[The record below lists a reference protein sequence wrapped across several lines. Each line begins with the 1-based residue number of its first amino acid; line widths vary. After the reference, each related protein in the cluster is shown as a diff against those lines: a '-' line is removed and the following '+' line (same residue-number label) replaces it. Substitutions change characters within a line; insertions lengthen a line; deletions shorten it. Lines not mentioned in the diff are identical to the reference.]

1 MDKLKLLITDEET
14 WTSSEG
20 ENNGVPFLLR
30 FRPNLKA
37 FISTKKYNNRLT
49 LLWNYDSENTSLM
62 PDEKTIEFM
71 EKVENALV
79 DILENDLQAILSF
92 VYLGHN
98 QKEWHWYSSD
108 ITETGKRFNEAL
120 SSFEVLPIEL
130 STEYDAEWNE
140 YNAVLEG
147 AEDSEYEHDENE

>member
-1 MDKLKLLITDEET
+1 
-14 WTSSEG
+14 
-20 ENNGVPFLLR
+20 
-30 FRPNLKA
+30 
-37 FISTKKYNNRLT
+37 
-49 LLWNYDSENTSLM
+49 M
-62 PDEKTIEFM
+62 PDEKTMEFM

-108 ITETGKRFNEAL
+108 IAETGKRLNEAL
-120 SSFEVLPIEL
+120 SNFEVLPIEL

-147 AEDSEYEHDENE
+147 AEDSEYEDDENE